1 MWFFFLKEIMK
12 RYEMVKSH
20 EEFNEIINKGNKIKG
35 KYVYIFSKEKEY
47 LKPNYGIAVGKKLGN
62 AVVRNKFKRQFR
74 NIVDNNRFLFKNN
87 HNYIIMIKKE
97 ANNASFSDLENDLIN
112 TLKKGNS

>member
-1 MWFFFLKEIMK
+1 MK

-20 EEFNEIINKGNKIKG
+20 EEFNEIINKGTKIKG
-35 KYVYIFSKEKEY
+35 KYVFIFSKEKEY
-47 LKPNYGIAVGKKLGN
+47 PKPNFGIAVGKKLGN

-87 HNYIIMIKKE
+87 HTYIIMIKKE
-97 ANNASFSDLENDLIN
+97 ANHASFSDLENDLIN

>member
-1 MWFFFLKEIMK
+1 MK

-20 EEFNEIINKGNKIKG
+20 EEFNEIINKENRLKG
-35 KYVYIFSKEKEY
+35 KYIYIFFKSKDFD
-47 LKPNYGIAVGKKLGN
+47 KPNFGIAVGKKLGN

-74 NIVDNNRFLFKNN
+74 NIVDKNRFLFKNN
-87 HNYIIMIKKE
+87 NNYIIMIKKE
-97 ANNASFSDLENDLIN
+97 ANNASFSELETDLIN

>member
-35 KYVYIFSKEKEY
+35 KYVYIFFKEKDFS
-47 LKPNYGIAVGKKLGN
+47 KPNYGIAVGKKLGN

-74 NIVDNNRFLFKNN
+74 N
-87 HNYIIMIKKE
+87 IIMIKKE

>member
-1 MWFFFLKEIMK
+1 MK

-20 EEFNEIINKGNKIKG
+20 EEFNEIINKGTKIKG
-35 KYVYIFSKEKEY
+35 KYVFIFSKEKEY
-47 LKPNYGIAVGKKLGN
+47 PKPNFGIAVGKKLGN

-87 HNYIIMIKKE
+87 HNYIIMIKRE
-97 ANNASFSDLENDLIN
+97 ANNASYSDLGNDLIN
-112 TLKKGNS
+112 TLKKGIS